1 MRSNRLTGAAARSRL
16 KRCHSWRT
24 KTPSATTTQR
34 VKTTAVSMT
43 LPLNLRLR
51 AMQPRAAVALLAL
64 AACGRGEPL
73 AVIHTAGG
81 ARAEV
86 ALEIATTPLSTAP
99 LGVDGPSRYVLEVPG
114 GWAARRGVAPGDHV
128 ELRGVAVP

>member
-16 KRCHSWRT
+16 KRCHSWR
-24 KTPSATTTQR
+24 ATTPHR
-34 VKTTAVSMT
+34 VKATAVSMT

-51 AMQPRAAVALLAL
+51 ARHPRAAIALLAL

-86 ALEIATTPLSTAP
+86 ALEIAATPEAQARSLMYRRTLA
-99 LGVDGPSRYVLEVPG
+99 DG
-114 GWAARRGVAPGDHV
+114 
-128 ELRGVAVP
+128 